1 MLVWVGKL
9 DRSHPL
15 LKTSWTLLLL
25 GPIPLA
31 STLLNGNVGM
41 SLASPVLP
49 DTSMLISPQLVHQ
62 PSLLPVI
69 LSHLPQTSGP
79 RGLREDAEEKQGHVV
94 NQPRSPHA
102 LGAKAEGT
110 FQSNRAPLIQA
121 RPVEGE
127 GCGAGTGGGHLRL
140 FLTSGYPEHTHT
152 HTRTRAHA
160 HTAHSAANQVTS
172 QNKENPLEDN
182 LLPMFQSS
190 RQFSDGS
197 FL

>member
-1 MLVWVGKL
+1 MVLTDHCLLPFDTHVLDDGMDSGGQGWSMTTTRGAPKTLVWVGNL

-15 LKTSWTLLLL
+15 LKTPWTLLPL
-25 GPIPLA
+25 GPTPLA

-94 NQPRSPHA
+94 NQPRPPMP
-102 LGAKAEGT
+102 LG
-110 FQSNRAPLIQA
+110 
-121 RPVEGE
+121 
-127 GCGAGTGGGHLRL
+127 LRL
-140 FLTSGYPEHTHT
+140 
-152 HTRTRAHA
+152 RA
-160 HTAHSAANQVTS
+160 
-172 QNKENPLEDN
+172 L
-182 LLPMFQSS
+182 S
-190 RQFSDGS
+190 RATGHP
-197 FL
+197 